1 MLTILH
7 LCIIIS
13 KIDVGASNLPKHPPL
28 LMGAVPDSEVL
39 WQAAPRPEHSS
50 LYYNFSSFTMK
61 LNEAAG
67 SDEKLAPTDCRLRPD
82 IR

>member
-1 MLTILH
+1 
-7 LCIIIS
+7 
-13 KIDVGASNLPKHPPL
+13 
-28 LMGAVPDSEVL
+28 MGAVPDSEVL
-39 WQAAPRPEHSS
+39 WQAAARPEHSS